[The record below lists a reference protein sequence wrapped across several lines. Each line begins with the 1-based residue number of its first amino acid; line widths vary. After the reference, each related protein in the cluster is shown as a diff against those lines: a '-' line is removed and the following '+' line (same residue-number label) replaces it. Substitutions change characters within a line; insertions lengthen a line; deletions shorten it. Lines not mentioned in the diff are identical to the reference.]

1 MKVTKARVL
10 LSAATLALLTGSS
23 VMAMSDDLVRWEA
36 FVGNIR
42 TGAAG
47 AVGSGTGAVN
57 AAGAPW
63 VATGGKAHVNLAT
76 GQLHFKISGLVLAD
90 TSAVGT
96 PANNP
101 QVVGTLVCDTNGSAS
116 GGNSVQV
123 STPLVPLSPQ
133 GEADFNGDLGPLPA
147 VCSSEPDIAFLV
159 RSVTGVWFAAAIVR
173 EP

>member
-1 MKVTKARVL
+1 MHFGPNVNDFVSGSMDSDSRVDWRAASNEQESIVMQRKENVMKVTKARVL

-96 PANNP
+96 
-101 QVVGTLVCDTNGSAS
+101 QRITL
-116 GGNSVQV
+116 
-123 STPLVPLSPQ
+123 
-133 GEADFNGDLGPLPA
+133 
-147 VCSSEPDIAFLV
+147 
-159 RSVTGVWFAAAIVR
+159 RS
-173 EP
+173 

>member
-1 MKVTKARVL
+1 MDSDSRVDWRAASNEQESIVMQRKENVMKVTKARVL

-96 PANNP
+96 
-101 QVVGTLVCDTNGSAS
+101 QRITL
-116 GGNSVQV
+116 
-123 STPLVPLSPQ
+123 
-133 GEADFNGDLGPLPA
+133 
-147 VCSSEPDIAFLV
+147 
-159 RSVTGVWFAAAIVR
+159 RS
-173 EP
+173 